1 MKIHEIKV
9 YQEFDAPA
17 EQVWE
22 AFNDHETF
30 GKMMGQKV
38 TRVVDSPDP
47 ANINGVGSVR
57 SLPLPMMPFEESIVK
72 SEKPSLIEYKIT
84 KGMPILHHHYG
95 RIQFAGLPEGRSAVT
110 YTIELGS
117 KVPMLGGIV
126 KSGLGKGI
134 RDGLAGYARRLKK

>member
-9 YQEFDAPA
+9 YQEFDAPI

-38 TRVVDSPDP
+38 TRVVDSKDP
-47 ANINGVGSVR
+47 ANINGVGSAR
-57 SLPLPMMPFEESIVK
+57 SLPVPLMPFEESIIK

-84 KGMPILHHHYG
+84 KGMPLLHHHYG
-95 RIQFAGLPEGRSAVT
+95 RMQFSSLPEGRSAIT

-117 KVPMLGGIV
+117 KIPLLGGV
-126 KSGLGKGI
+126 VRSGLEKAIG
-134 RDGLAGYARRLKK
+134 DGLKSYARRLAK